1 MLLFV
6 GIAQGIQ
13 RSVTGLA
20 MIMGPLW
27 GGALLHQLY
36 VMLGVMAALE
46 VILTVSALLKGKER
60 KGTLFKCLV
69 VLALER

>member
-46 VILTVSALLKGKER
+46 VILTVRVHYSKER
-60 KGTLFKCLV
+60 KGKELYLSV
-69 VLALER
+69 